1 MTHRPLV
8 VLSISLFFSFGQA
21 SPALRLDP
29 PKECDSC
36 AEWNTPLEPFRV
48 FGNTYYVGPAGVS
61 AMLITSPAGHILV
74 DGALTQSAVLIDANI
89 RKLGFRP
96 EDIKLMVNG
105 HAHYDHTGAFAA
117 FQRMTGAPVAASPLG
132 ITALQSGNAAPDDPQ
147 IGFGV
152 EENAYPAVKIVRAAA
167 DGETLSVGELA
178 ITAHH
183 TPGHTPGSTSWT
195 WKSCE
200 GTRCLNI
207 VYADS
212 ISAVAAPGFRFT
224 GDAKR
229 PSIEASFRASIAKVA
244 ALPCDVFMTTHP
256 QYAGL
261 VDKAKRRTAD
271 VNPFIDSGACRAA
284 AASALKGL
292 EARVA
297 EESGHRSGHR

>member
-1 MTHRPLV
+1 MAYPPLLI
-8 VLSISLFFSFGQA
+8 LSISLLFSFGQA
-21 SPALRLDP
+21 SPALRPDP
-29 PKECDSC
+29 LKECDSC
-36 AEWNTPLEPFRV
+36 AEWNKPVEPFKV
-48 FGNTYYVGPAGVS
+48 FGNTYYVGPEGVS
-61 AMLITSPAGHILV
+61 ALLITSPGGHILV
-74 DGALTQSAVLIDANI
+74 DGALTQSATLIDANI
-89 RKLGFRP
+89 RKLGFRT

-117 FQRMTGAPVAASPLG
+117 LQRVSGAPVAASPLG

-147 IGFGV
+147 IGFGL
-152 EENAYPAVKIVRAAA
+152 EENSYPAVTKVRAAA
-167 DGETLSVGELA
+167 DGEVLRGGELA

-200 GTRCLNI
+200 GARCLDI

-224 GDAKR
+224 GDARR
-229 PSIEASFRASIAKVA
+229 PSIEATFRQSIAKVA

-261 VDKAKRRTAD
+261 IEKAKHRTAE
-271 VNPFIDSGACRAA
+271 VNPFIDPDACRAYA
-284 AASALKGL
+284 AGALKAL
-292 EARVA
+292 DARVA
-297 EESGHRSGHR
+297 EERR

>member
-1 MTHRPLV
+1 MTFRPLL
-8 VLSISLFFSFGQA
+8 VLSISLCFSFGQA
-21 SPALRLDP
+21 SPALRPDP

-74 DGALTQSAVLIDANI
+74 DGALTQSAVMIDANI
-89 RKLGFRP
+89 RKLGFRT

-117 FQRMTGAPVAASPLG
+117 LQGVSGAPVAASPLG
-132 ITALQSGNAAPDDPQ
+132 ITALQGGNAAPDDPQ
-147 IGFGV
+147 MGYGLK
-152 EENAYPAVKIVRAAA
+152 ENSYPPVTNVRAAA
-167 DGETLSVGELA
+167 DGETLRVGELA

-195 WKSCE
+195 WTSCE
-200 GTRCLNI
+200 GARCLDI

-212 ISAVAAPGFRFT
+212 LSAVAAPGFRFT
-224 GDAKR
+224 GDATH

-256 QYAGL
+256 QYAGI
-261 VDKAKRRTAD
+261 VDKAKRRTTD
-271 VNPFIDSGACRAA
+271 VNPFIDSGACRAYA
-284 AASALKGL
+284 AGALKGL
-292 EARVA
+292 EARLA
-297 EESGHRSGHR
+297 EESGHRQGEK